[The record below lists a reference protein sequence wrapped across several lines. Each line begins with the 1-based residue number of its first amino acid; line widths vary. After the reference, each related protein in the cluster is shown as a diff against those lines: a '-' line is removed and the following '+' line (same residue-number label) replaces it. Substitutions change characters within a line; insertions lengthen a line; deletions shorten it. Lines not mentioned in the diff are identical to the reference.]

1 MITVTHTHRMMD
13 LWYGKELI
21 MNRILIYGLLMI
33 GGMLGCVSCS
43 NAAAHGPAQTDS
55 TQWGEEV
62 SVNTVAAMKGKEG
75 IVVLDVREDDEY
87 ADAHIPGV
95 VHIPM
100 GQVME
105 KKDEFIN
112 AKAVFVTCRS
122 GNRSGRVVDALR
134 ARGHTHVHNMAGGIR
149 AWKSADLPVESGK

>member
-1 MITVTHTHRMMD
+1 MSQ
-13 LWYGKELI
+13 
-21 MNRILIYGLLMI
+21 ILIYGVLMI
-33 GGMLGCVSCS
+33 GGLLGCISCS
-43 NAAAHGPAQTDS
+43 NAAAHGPAQMDS
-55 TQWGEEV
+55 SQWGEEV

-75 IVVLDVREDDEY
+75 IVVLDVREPHEY

-105 KKDEFIN
+105 RKDEFIN
-112 AKAVFVTCRS
+112 AKTVFVTCRS

-134 ARGHTHVHNMAGGIR
+134 AQGHTHVHNMAGGIR